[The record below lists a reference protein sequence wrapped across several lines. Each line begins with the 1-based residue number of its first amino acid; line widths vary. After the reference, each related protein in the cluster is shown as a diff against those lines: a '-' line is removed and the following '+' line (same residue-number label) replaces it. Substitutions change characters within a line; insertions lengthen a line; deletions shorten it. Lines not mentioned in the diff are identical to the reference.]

1 MKARLLTPVVRMPL
15 VSLNQLDLARFPA
28 ARARSEIQARRMLSV
43 RLTPLHPLEQISLGS
58 NRAQQQILFLGAQVH
73 LARTSKQPPLLVPIP
88 APVSRSLVL
97 YSYLLSLSTVNNG
110 TGGTPYTSFNEK
122 EPNTSVML
130 HYQSI
135 NCLPVYQNYSL
146 EVSSH

>member
-1 MKARLLTPVVRMPL
+1 MKARLLTPVVQMPL
-15 VSLNQLDLARFPA
+15 VSLNQLDLARFLA

-43 RLTPLHPLEQISLGS
+43 RLTPLHPLEQISF

>member
-1 MKARLLTPVVRMPL
+1 MKARLLTPVVQMPL
-15 VSLNQLDLARFPA
+15 VSLNQLDLARFLA

-43 RLTPLHPLEQISLGS
+43 RLTPLHPLEQISF

-122 EPNTSVML
+122 ESNTSVML

>member
-1 MKARLLTPVVRMPL
+1 MKARLLTPVVQMHL
-15 VSLNQLDLARFPA
+15 VNPNQLDLARFLA

-43 RLTPLHPLEQISLGS
+43 RLTSLHPVEQMSLGS
-58 NRAQQQILFLGAQVH
+58 NRAQPLGVQVH
-73 LARTSKQPPLLVPIP
+73 LARTNKQPPLLVPIP

-97 YSYLLSLSTVNNG
+97 YSYILSLSTVTNG
-110 TGGTPYTSFNEK
+110 TGGTPYTPFNEK